1 MKNIGQL
8 RVMYFDHTA
17 MLGGGE
23 IALLNLIA
31 SIDRELVRPIV
42 VLSTEGP
49 LAEALRPLAEVH
61 ILELPE
67 DLRRAKKDRLRI
79 ATLLKFR
86 QVFQIARY
94 INRLRQFIRKKEID
108 IVHTNS
114 LKADIIGGLAG
125 RLAFVPVIWHLR
137 DRIESD
143 YLPGPV
149 VKVFRFLA
157 RAIPT
162 FIVTVSEAVLNTLKF
177 ESDRTAVIH
186 DGTTLPPLFESPAGK
201 KHLQVGL
208 IGRICPWKGQDVF
221 LQAVAIVKSQFPQA
235 RFQIV
240 GSALFD
246 EQEYERGLRTLSSQ
260 LRVDDV
266 VTFTGF
272 RSDMATVLEDLDI
285 VVHAS
290 TLAEPF
296 GQVIIEGMAAAK
308 PVIATNGGGVAEI
321 LVHGETGLMVPM
333 KDTGAMADA
342 ICELLAD
349 RTRRLEMGHKG
360 RERVRAKFTLQRT
373 ALGVQAI
380 YAKIQEYRRGSS
392 TSEMNPFRPFIRG
405 KYEVSQ

>member
-1 MKNIGQL
+1 
-8 RVMYFDHTA
+8 
-17 MLGGGE
+17 
-23 IALLNLIA
+23 
-31 SIDRELVRPIV
+31 
-42 VLSTEGP
+42 
-49 LAEALRPLAEVH
+49 
-61 ILELPE
+61 
-67 DLRRAKKDRLRI
+67 
-79 ATLLKFR
+79 
-86 QVFQIARY
+86 
-94 INRLRQFIRKKEID
+94 
-108 IVHTNS
+108 
-114 LKADIIGGLAG
+114 
-125 RLAFVPVIWHLR
+125 
-137 DRIESD
+137 
-143 YLPGPV
+143 
-149 VKVFRFLA
+149 
-157 RAIPT
+157 
-162 FIVTVSEAVLNTLKF
+162 
-177 ESDRTAVIH
+177 
-186 DGTTLPPLFESPAGK
+186 
-201 KHLQVGL
+201 
-208 IGRICPWKGQDVF
+208 
-221 LQAVAIVKSQFPQA
+221 
-235 RFQIV
+235 V

-272 RSDMATVLEDLDI
+272 RSDMAIVLEDLDI

-380 YAKIQEYRRGSS
+380 YAKIQEIPPWFIDFRNESISS
-392 TSEMNPFRPFIRG
+392 VHSREI
-405 KYEVSQ
+405 

>member
-1 MKNIGQL
+1 
-8 RVMYFDHTA
+8 MYFDHTA

-201 KHLQVGL
+201 KTLTGWSYRKNLPVERPRCFFCKQLQSLNHNFLKHVFRLWVRRCLMNRNMSADFGL
-208 IGRICPWKGQDVF
+208 Y
-221 LQAVAIVKSQFPQA
+221 L
-235 RFQIV
+235 
-240 GSALFD
+240 L
-246 EQEYERGLRTLSSQ
+246 
-260 LRVDDV
+260 
-266 VTFTGF
+266 
-272 RSDMATVLEDLDI
+272 
-285 VVHAS
+285 
-290 TLAEPF
+290 
-296 GQVIIEGMAAAK
+296 
-308 PVIATNGGGVAEI
+308 N
-321 LVHGETGLMVPM
+321 
-333 KDTGAMADA
+333 
-342 ICELLAD
+342 CEW
-349 RTRRLEMGHKG
+349 M
-360 RERVRAKFTLQRT
+360 
-373 ALGVQAI
+373 
-380 YAKIQEYRRGSS
+380 
-392 TSEMNPFRPFIRG
+392 TS
-405 KYEVSQ
+405 